1 MKKMT
6 INASDIVTEICDI
19 SSLYELLGKE
29 EQLGEPCLLF
39 INTDSST
46 VLGRDASE
54 KEAVRSFLAQAHFM
68 TAVAYREGTPEE
80 VTAAADMAVKADE
93 AASFIEKLFKDKTAK
108 QVREINSCFIAART
122 SGAKDVLDAE
132 SRAFYRLMAD
142 KNGGGAN
149 E

>member
-29 EQLGEPCLLF
+29 EQLGEPCLLL
-39 INTDSST
+39 IYTDSST
-46 VLGRDASE
+46 VLGRDDSE
-54 KEAVRSFLAQAHFM
+54 KEAVRSFLAQAQFM
-68 TAVAYREGTPEE
+68 TAIAYREGTPGEL
-80 VTAAADMAVKADE
+80 TAAADMSVKADE
-93 AASFIEKLFKDKTAK
+93 AEGFIEKLFKDKTAK
-108 QVREINSCFIAART
+108 QVKEINSCFIAART
-122 SGAKDVLDAE
+122 SDAKAVLDAE